1 MNHEQSRSLYDR
13 ALSVMPGGV
22 NSSVR
27 AIQPYPFFVQRGDG
41 GHVIDADGN
50 RYLDFV
56 MGYGPLFLGHD
67 LPEEVG
73 AAIQQRASEGP
84 TYGAPT
90 EVEVELAEFVVRH
103 VPSVEMI
110 RFVNSGTE
118 ATVSAVRL
126 ARGYTGRDKIV
137 VMQGGYHGAQESTLV
152 EGHGD
157 HTSPSSPSSS
167 GIPDSFAEHTL
178 AVPFSDVSAVRE
190 VFAEHGDDIAA
201 VLTEPIL
208 GNYGIVH
215 PEDGYLET
223 LREVTDDYGALL
235 VFDEVITG
243 FRVGGLQCAQ
253 GKFGVTP
260 DVTTFGKIVGGGF
273 PVGAIGGRTEIIEEF
288 TPAGDV
294 FQAGTFSG
302 HPVTMA
308 AGLETLRYAAENDVY
323 DHVNSLGEQLRSGLT
338 DIVADQAPEYTVV
351 GTDSMFKVIFTRD
364 GPAADASHCEAGCRQ
379 RPDCPRYEV
388 CPKNGTDVK
397 RAETERWER
406 LFWPA
411 MKEQGVFL
419 TPNQF
424 ESQFICDAHM
434 EEDIE
439 ETLEAYKEALLENVE
454 MTDTGDDA
462 SDERRLFGEKR
473 EETVALLASEL
484 GIVRVELAGD
494 RVGGFGFA
502 GRCHATS
509 VTADGTFLVA
519 ADTETTSDGQGGWRS
534 QPLGIPGISECAVAN
549 RQ

>member
-13 ALSVMPGGV
+13 ALSVIPGGV

-27 AIQPYPFFVQRGDG
+27 AIRPYPFFVSRGDG
-41 GHVIDADGN
+41 GHVVDADGN

-56 MGYGPLFLGHD
+56 MGYGPLLLGHS
-67 LPEEVG
+67 LPEEVT

-84 TYGAPT
+84 MYGAPT

-126 ARGYTGRDKIV
+126 ARGYTGREKVV

-152 EGHGD
+152 DGEGD
-157 HTSPSSPSSS
+157 HTSPSSA
-167 GIPDSFAEHTL
+167 GIPQSFAEHTIV
-178 AVPFSDVSAVRE
+178 VPFNDEEAIHDVFDA
-190 VFAEHGDDIAA
+190 HGDEIAA

-215 PEDGYLET
+215 PVDGYLET
-223 LREVTDDYGALL
+223 LREVTDNHGSLL
-235 VFDEVITG
+235 IFDEVITG

-260 DVTTFGKIVGGGF
+260 DVTTFGKVVGGGF
-273 PVGAIGGRTEIIEEF
+273 PVGAIGGRAEIIEQF
-288 TPAGDV
+288 SPAGDV

-308 AGLETLRYAAENDVY
+308 AGLETLRYAAANDVY
-323 DHVNSLGEQLRSGLT
+323 DHVNTLGEQLRSGLT
-338 DIVADQAPEYTVV
+338 DIVADEAPEYTVV

-364 GPAADASHCEAGCRQ
+364 GPASSGEHCESGCRQ
-379 RPDCPRYEV
+379 RPECSRSDS
-388 CPKNGTDVK
+388 CPKTGADVK

-411 MKEQGVFL
+411 MKEQGIFL

-424 ESQFICDAHM
+424 ESQFVCDAHTQ
-434 EEDIE
+434 EDVE
-439 ETLEAYKEALLENVE
+439 HTLEAYKEAL
-454 MTDTGDDA
+454 
-462 SDERRLFGEKR
+462 
-473 EETVALLASEL
+473 
-484 GIVRVELAGD
+484 
-494 RVGGFGFA
+494 
-502 GRCHATS
+502 
-509 VTADGTFLVA
+509 
-519 ADTETTSDGQGGWRS
+519 
-534 QPLGIPGISECAVAN
+534 
-549 RQ
+549 